1 MLSSGTMFDWNDLR
15 HFLAVARQ
23 GSTLAAAKV
32 LRTSQTTVA
41 RRIAALEQALGFPLF
56 EKRQAGYTL
65 TPAGEQL
72 VERAANVELSAT
84 QFNEAAAAH
93 ARDLTGTVRIT
104 MEEIYAT
111 TLFAPLMRELHE
123 AYPEILIEMDTEQA
137 VRDLSRG
144 EADIALR
151 STAEDQ
157 PAGHAG
163 RVLCRDDWTPYCSRT
178 YAERHGIAKTFEDL
192 KQHTLIGGGGSKV
205 WPKYQKWLEHIGLDK
220 HVAMHQPTSTTLLSS
235 VRAGI
240 GIAVLP
246 CIIADGDPDLIQCFP
261 PRQNH
266 GRQLWLLTHERV
278 RHTPRVRIVIDFI
291 HDKLKRHIA
300 RLEEMKAAA

>member
-1 MLSSGTMFDWNDLR
+1 MLNSGTMFDWNDLR

-84 QFNEAAAAH
+84 QFSEAAAAH

-157 PAGHAG
+157 PAGHVG